1 MLREAMLKAALTPGA
16 SPLIS
21 TADLA
26 KLHSLEVV
34 ARIIV
39 EGMRTGTHRSPHK
52 GHSVDFAD
60 HRPYVAGDDLRHL
73 DWKVL
78 GRSDRLVLKR
88 YEAETDLGCTLVV
101 DGSASM
107 AYQGERA
114 VISKYRY
121 AAMLAA
127 GVAYLVIEE
136 RDRAGLLLFSDQ
148 LLVEHRPATQGQ
160 LVRICRALE
169 QHQPALGTNAAKG
182 LEHLLSP
189 TTQRGLV
196 VLLSDCLCD
205 PAELERTI
213 DRLAHRGHDLALVWI
228 LDPDELDLGVGTVSK
243 FEGLEGD
250 GELTAEPRA
259 LRTAYLA
266 QVQAHRLAL
275 QTLCRK
281 RKLAF
286 VEASTA
292 EALHLPLNRLLVALH
307 AERR

>member
-1 MLREAMLKAALTPGA
+1 MPNAAA

-26 KLHSLEVV
+26 RLHSLEVV

-39 EGMRTGTHRSPHK
+39 EGLRTGTHRSPHK

-60 HRPYVAGDDLRHL
+60 HRAYVPGDDLRHL

-107 AYQGERA
+107 GYQGERA
-114 VISKYRY
+114 AVSKYRY

-127 GVAYLVIEE
+127 SVAYLVIEE
-136 RDRAGLLLFSDQ
+136 RDRAGLVLFHESTA
-148 LLVEHRPATQGQ
+148 LEYRPATQGQ
-160 LVRICRALE
+160 MVRICRALE
-169 QHQPALGTNAAKG
+169 SHTPANGTDAARG

-189 TTQRGLV
+189 ATQRGLV
-196 VLLSDCLCD
+196 ILLSDCLTD
-205 PAELERTI
+205 VDELERTI
-213 DRLAHRGHDLALVWI
+213 DRLAHRGHDLALVWV
-228 LDPDELDLGVGTVSK
+228 LDPDEVDLGVATVSK
-243 FEGLEGD
+243 FEGLEAD

-259 LRTAYLA
+259 LRTAYLE
-266 QVQAHRLAL
+266 QVQLHRRAL

>member
-1 MLREAMLKAALTPGA
+1 MPDA
-16 SPLIS
+16 SAPPLIS

-26 KLHSLEVV
+26 RLHSLEVV

-39 EGMRTGTHRSPHK
+39 EGLRTGAHRSPHK

-60 HRPYVAGDDLRHL
+60 HRAYVPGDDLRHL

-107 AYQGERA
+107 AYRGSRA
-114 VISKYRY
+114 PVTKYRY

-127 GVAYLVIEE
+127 AVAYLVIEE
-136 RDRAGLLLFSDQ
+136 RDRAGLVLFNERTV
-148 LLVEHRPATQGQ
+148 VEQRPATQGQ
-160 LVRICRALE
+160 LVRLCRALE
-169 QHQPALGTNAAKG
+169 AHEPAAGTDIAKSF
-182 LEHLLSP
+182 EHLVSP
-189 TTQRGLV
+189 ATQRGLV
-196 VLLSDCLCD
+196 MLFTDALGD
-205 PAELERTI
+205 PAELDQAI
-213 DRLAHRGHDLALVWI
+213 DRLVHRGHDLALVWI
-228 LDPDELDLGVGTVSK
+228 LDPDEVDLSVGSVSK
-243 FEGLEGD
+243 FLGLEND

-259 LRTAYLA
+259 LREAYAA
-266 QVQAHRLAL
+266 QVAAHRRAL
-275 QTLCRK
+275 QTLCRR

-286 VEASTA
+286 VEATTA
-292 EALHLPLNRLLVALH
+292 DPLHLPLNRLLVSLH

>member
-1 MLREAMLKAALTPGA
+1 VLNATA

-21 TADLA
+21 PADLA
-26 KLHSLEVV
+26 RLHSLEVV

-39 EGMRTGTHRSPHK
+39 EGLRTGTHRSPHK

-60 HRPYVAGDDLRHL
+60 HRPYVAGDDIRHL

-88 YEAETDLGCTLVV
+88 YEAETDLGCTVVV

-107 AYQGERA
+107 GYQGERA
-114 VISKYRY
+114 GITKYRY

-127 GVAYLVIEE
+127 AVSYLVLEE
-136 RDRAGLLLFSDQ
+136 RDRAGLVLFHEQ
-148 LLVEHRPATQGQ
+148 TAIEHRPATQGQ

-169 QHQPALGTNAAKG
+169 QHVPAQGTDLDKG
-182 LEHLLSP
+182 FAHLLSP
-189 TTQRGLV
+189 VTQRGLV
-196 VLLSDCLCD
+196 VLFSDCLCD
-205 PAELERTI
+205 PQELERTI
-213 DRLAHRGHDLALVWI
+213 DRLVHRGHDLAVTWI
-228 LDPDELDLGVGTVSK
+228 LDPDELDLGVGTVSR
-243 FEGLEGD
+243 FQGLESD

-259 LRTAYLA
+259 LRLAYLE
-266 QVQAHRLAL
+266 QVQQHRILL
-275 QTLCRK
+275 QTMCRK

-292 EALHLPLNRLLVALH
+292 EALHLPLNRLLVSLH

>member
-1 MLREAMLKAALTPGA
+1 MLKATTSEATG
-16 SPLIS
+16 SSLINA
-21 TADLA
+21 ADLYR
-26 KLHSLEVV
+26 LHSLEVV
-34 ARIIV
+34 ARIVV
-39 EGMRTGTHRSPHK
+39 EGVRTGTHRSPHK
-52 GHSVDFAD
+52 GHSVEFAD
-60 HRPYVAGDDLRHL
+60 HRQYVAGDDLRHL

-107 AYQGERA
+107 GYRGERA
-114 VISKYRY
+114 PTTKFRY

-127 GVAYLVIEE
+127 AVAYLVIEE
-136 RDRAGLLLFSDQ
+136 RDRAGLVLFHEQ
-148 LLVEHRPATQGQ
+148 AVVEHKPAVQGQ

-169 QHQPALGTNAAKG
+169 AHVPANGTDAAKG

-196 VLLSDCLCD
+196 ILISDCLTD

-213 DRLAHRGHDLALVWI
+213 DRLAHRGHDLALAWI
-228 LDPDELDLGVGTVSK
+228 LDPDELDLGVATVSK
-243 FEGLEGD
+243 FEGLEAD

-259 LRTAYLA
+259 LRIAYLE
-266 QVQAHRLAL
+266 QVQAHRVAL

-286 VEASTA
+286 IEASTA

>member
-1 MLREAMLKAALTPGA
+1 MANAAA
-16 SPLIS
+16 SNLIS

-26 KLHSLEVV
+26 RLHSLEVV
-34 ARIIV
+34 ARIVV
-39 EGMRTGTHRSPHK
+39 EGLRTGTHRSPHK

-88 YEAETDLGCTLVV
+88 YEAETDLGCTVVV

-107 AYQGERA
+107 GYQGARA
-114 VISKYRY
+114 AVSKFRF

-127 GVAYLVIEE
+127 AVAYLVIEE
-136 RDRAGLLLFSDQ
+136 RDRAGLVLFHEQ
-148 LLVEHRPATQGQ
+148 AVVEHRPQTQGQ

-169 QHQPALGTNAAKG
+169 GHTPNAGTDAAKG
-182 LEHLLSP
+182 LEHLLAP
-189 TTQRGLV
+189 TSQKGLV
-196 VLLSDCLCD
+196 VLFSDCLTD
-205 PAELERTI
+205 LTVLDAAI
-213 DRLAHRGHDLALVWI
+213 DRLAHRGHDLAVVWI
-228 LDPDELDLGVGTVSK
+228 LDPDEADLGVESVSK
-243 FEGLEGD
+243 FEGLEND

-259 LRTAYLA
+259 LRIAYLE
-266 QVQAHRLAL
+266 QVQAHRVAL
-275 QTLCRK
+275 QTMCRK

-286 VEASTA
+286 VETTTA
-292 EALHLPLNRLLVALH
+292 EALHLPLNRLLVSLH

>member
-1 MLREAMLKAALTPGA
+1 MLNATA
-16 SPLIS
+16 SPLI
-21 TADLA
+21 TPADLA
-26 KLHSLEVV
+26 RLHSLEVV
-34 ARIIV
+34 ARIVV
-39 EGMRTGTHRSPHK
+39 EGLRTGTHRSPHK

-107 AYQGERA
+107 GYRGERA
-114 VISKYRY
+114 AVSKFRY
-121 AAMLAA
+121 AAMFAA
-127 GVAYLVIEE
+127 SLAYLVLEE
-136 RDRAGLLLFSDQ
+136 RDRAGLVLFHEQ
-148 LLVEHRPATQGQ
+148 AAVEIRPATQGQ

-169 QHQPALGTNAAKG
+169 SHVPANGTDAAKG

-189 TTQRGLV
+189 TSPRGLV
-196 VLLSDCLCD
+196 ILLSDCMAD
-205 PAELERTI
+205 PAELEKSI
-213 DRLAHRGHDLALVWI
+213 DRLAHRGHDLAVAWI
-228 LDPDELDLGVGTVSK
+228 LDPDELDLGVATVSK
-243 FEGLEGD
+243 FEGMEHD
-250 GELTAEPRA
+250 GELVAEPRA

-266 QVQAHRLAL
+266 QVQAHRVAL

-286 VEASTA
+286 IEAASD
-292 EALHLPLNRLLVALH
+292 EPLHLPLNRLLVALH

>member
-1 MLREAMLKAALTPGA
+1 MNATA

-26 KLHSLEVV
+26 RLHSLEVV
-34 ARIIV
+34 ARIVV
-39 EGMRTGTHRSPHK
+39 EGLRTGTHRSPHK
-52 GHSVDFAD
+52 GHSIDFAD
-60 HRPYVAGDDLRHL
+60 HRAYVPGDDLRHL

-107 AYQGERA
+107 GYQGERA
-114 VISKYRY
+114 PVSKYRY
-121 AAMLAA
+121 AAMIAA
-127 GVAYLVIEE
+127 SVAYLVIEE
-136 RDRAGLLLFSDQ
+136 RDRAGLVLFDEQAVST
-148 LLVEHRPATQGQ
+148 HRPATQGQ

-169 QHQPALGTNAAKG
+169 GHTPAQGTDIAKG
-182 LEHLLSP
+182 LEHITAP
-189 TTQRGLV
+189 TSQRGLV
-196 VLLSDCLCD
+196 ILLSDCLAD
-205 PAELERTI
+205 PADLERTI
-213 DRLAHRGHDLALVWI
+213 DRLAHRGHDLALVWV
-228 LDPDELDLGVGTVSK
+228 LDPDEIDLAVATVSK

-259 LRTAYLA
+259 LRTAYLE
-266 QVQAHRLAL
+266 QVQLHRRAL

-286 VEASTA
+286 IEAPTSDP
-292 EALHLPLNRLLVALH
+292 LHVPLNRLLVALH
-307 AERR
+307 EERR

>member
-1 MLREAMLKAALTPGA
+1 MPNATA

-26 KLHSLEVV
+26 RLHSLEVV

-39 EGMRTGTHRSPHK
+39 EGVRTGTHRSPHK
-52 GHSVDFAD
+52 GHSVEFAD
-60 HRPYVAGDDLRHL
+60 HRAYVPGDDLRHL

-107 AYQGERA
+107 GYRGERA
-114 VISKYRY
+114 AVSKYRY

-127 GVAYLVIEE
+127 AVAYLLIEE
-136 RDRAGLLLFSDQ
+136 RDRAGLVLFHETSA
-148 LLVEHRPATQGQ
+148 VEIRPATQGQ

-169 QHQPALGTNAAKG
+169 THIPANGTDAAKG

-189 TTQRGLV
+189 ATQRGLV
-196 VLLSDCLCD
+196 ILLSDCLTD

-213 DRLAHRGHDLALVWI
+213 DRLAHRGHDLALVWV
-228 LDPDELDLGVGTVSK
+228 LDPDEVDLGVATVSK

-259 LRTAYLA
+259 LRTAYLD
-266 QVQAHRLAL
+266 QVNLHRRAL
-275 QTLCRK
+275 QSLCRK
-281 RKLAF
+281 RKLAY
-286 VEASTA
+286 VETVTS

>member
-1 MLREAMLKAALTPGA
+1 MLNATTSTATGSAAGA
-16 SPLIS
+16 SLIS
-21 TADLA
+21 AADLA
-26 KLHSLEVV
+26 RLHSLEVV
-34 ARIIV
+34 ARIVV
-39 EGMRTGTHRSPHK
+39 EGLRTGTHRSPHK

-101 DGSASM
+101 DGSRSM
-107 AYQGERA
+107 GYQGERA
-114 VISKYRY
+114 AVTKFRY

-127 GVAYLVIEE
+127 AVAYLVIEE
-136 RDRAGLLLFSDQ
+136 RDRAGLVLFHEQ
-148 LLVEHRPATQGQ
+148 AVVEHRPATQGQ

-169 QHQPALGTNAAKG
+169 SHVPAQGTDAAKG

-196 VLLSDCLCD
+196 IFISDCMTD
-205 PAELERTI
+205 PTELERTI
-213 DRLAHRGHDLALVWI
+213 DRLAHRGHDVAVVWI
-228 LDPDELDLGVGTVSK
+228 LDPDELDLGVSTVSK
-243 FEGLEGD
+243 FEGLEFE
-250 GELTAEPRA
+250 GELIAEPRA
-259 LRTAYLA
+259 LRTAYLE
-266 QVQAHRLAL
+266 QVQAHRVAL

-286 VEASTA
+286 IEANTA
-292 EALHLPLNRLLVALH
+292 EAVHLPLNRLLVALH

>member
-1 MLREAMLKAALTPGA
+1 MPNATA

-26 KLHSLEVV
+26 RLHSLEVV

-39 EGMRTGTHRSPHK
+39 EGVRTGTHRSPHK
-52 GHSVDFAD
+52 GHSVEFAD
-60 HRPYVAGDDLRHL
+60 HRAYVPGDDLRHL

-107 AYQGERA
+107 GYHGERA
-114 VISKYRY
+114 AVSKYRY

-127 GVAYLVIEE
+127 AVAYLLIEE
-136 RDRAGLLLFSDQ
+136 RDRAGLVLFHETSA
-148 LLVEHRPATQGQ
+148 VEIRPATQGQ

-169 QHQPALGTNAAKG
+169 THVPANGTDAAKG
-182 LEHLLSP
+182 LDHLLSP
-189 TTQRGLV
+189 ATQRGLV
-196 VLLSDCLCD
+196 ILLSDCLTD

-213 DRLAHRGHDLALVWI
+213 DRLAHRGHDLALVWV
-228 LDPDELDLGVGTVSK
+228 LDPDEVDLGVATVSK

-259 LRTAYLA
+259 LRTAYLD
-266 QVQAHRLAL
+266 QVNLHRRAL
-275 QTLCRK
+275 QSLCRK
-281 RKLAF
+281 RKLAY
-286 VEASTA
+286 VETVTS

>member
-1 MLREAMLKAALTPGA
+1 MAATA

-26 KLHSLEVV
+26 RLHSLEVV

-39 EGMRTGTHRSPHK
+39 EGLRTGTHRSPHK
-52 GHSVDFAD
+52 GHSIEFAD
-60 HRPYVAGDDLRHL
+60 HRAYVPGDDLRHL

-107 AYQGERA
+107 GYQGERA
-114 VISKYRY
+114 PVSKFRY
-121 AAMLAA
+121 ASMIAA
-127 GVAYLVIEE
+127 SVAYLVIDE
-136 RDRAGLLLFSDQ
+136 RDRAGLVLFHEQAVS
-148 LLVEHRPATQGQ
+148 EFRPATQGQ

-169 QHQPALGTNAAKG
+169 GHTPAQGTDISKG
-182 LEHLLSP
+182 LEHIIAPAS
-189 TTQRGLV
+189 QRGLV
-196 VLLSDCLCD
+196 ILLSDCLAD

-213 DRLAHRGHDLALVWI
+213 DRLAHRGHDLALVWV
-228 LDPDELDLGVGTVSK
+228 LDPDEIDLAVATVSK

-259 LRTAYLA
+259 LRTAYLE
-266 QVQAHRLAL
+266 QVQTHRLAL
-275 QTLCRK
+275 QTMCRK
-281 RKLAF
+281 RKMAF
-286 VEASTA
+286 IEAPTS
-292 EALHLPLNRLLVALH
+292 EPLHVPLNRLLVALH
-307 AERR
+307 EERR

>member
-1 MLREAMLKAALTPGA
+1 VAATA

-26 KLHSLEVV
+26 RLHSLEVV

-39 EGMRTGTHRSPHK
+39 EGLRTGTHRSPHK
-52 GHSVDFAD
+52 GHSIEFAD
-60 HRPYVAGDDLRHL
+60 HRAYVPGDDLRHL

-107 AYQGERA
+107 GYQGERA
-114 VISKYRY
+114 PVSKFRY
-121 AAMLAA
+121 ASMIAA
-127 GVAYLVIEE
+127 SVAYLVIDE
-136 RDRAGLLLFSDQ
+136 RDRAGLVLFHEQAVS
-148 LLVEHRPATQGQ
+148 EFRSATQGQ

-169 QHQPALGTNAAKG
+169 EHTPAQGTDISKG
-182 LEHLLSP
+182 LEHIIAPAS
-189 TTQRGLV
+189 QRGLV
-196 VLLSDCLCD
+196 ILLSDCLAD

-213 DRLAHRGHDLALVWI
+213 DRLAHRGHDLALVWV
-228 LDPDELDLGVGTVSK
+228 LDPDEIDLAVATVSK

-259 LRTAYLA
+259 LRTAYLE

-281 RKLAF
+281 RKMAF
-286 VEASTA
+286 IEAPTSDP
-292 EALHLPLNRLLVALH
+292 LHVPLNRLLVALH
-307 AERR
+307 EERR

>member
-1 MLREAMLKAALTPGA
+1 MAATA

-26 KLHSLEVV
+26 RLHSLEVV

-39 EGMRTGTHRSPHK
+39 EGLRTGTHRSPHK
-52 GHSVDFAD
+52 GHSIEFAD
-60 HRPYVAGDDLRHL
+60 HRAYVPGDDLRHL

-107 AYQGERA
+107 GYQGERA
-114 VISKYRY
+114 SVSKFRY
-121 AAMLAA
+121 ASMIAA
-127 GVAYLVIEE
+127 SVAYLVIDE
-136 RDRAGLLLFSDQ
+136 RDRAGLVLFHEQAVS
-148 LLVEHRPATQGQ
+148 EFRPATQGQ

-169 QHQPALGTNAAKG
+169 GHTPAQGTDISKG
-182 LEHLLSP
+182 LEHIIAPAS
-189 TTQRGLV
+189 QRGLV
-196 VLLSDCLCD
+196 ILLSDCLAD

-213 DRLAHRGHDLALVWI
+213 DRLAHRGHDLALVWV
-228 LDPDELDLGVGTVSK
+228 LDPDEIDLAVATVSK

-259 LRTAYLA
+259 LRTAYLE

-275 QTLCRK
+275 QTMCRK
-281 RKLAF
+281 RKMAF
-286 VEASTA
+286 IEAPTS
-292 EALHLPLNRLLVALH
+292 EPLHVPLNRLLVALH
-307 AERR
+307 EERR

>member
-1 MLREAMLKAALTPGA
+1 MATAAA

-26 KLHSLEVV
+26 RLHSLEVV

-60 HRPYVAGDDLRHL
+60 HRAYVPGDDLRHL

-107 AYQGERA
+107 GYQGERA
-114 VISKYRY
+114 AVSKYRY
-121 AAMLAA
+121 AAMIAA
-127 GVAYLVIEE
+127 AVAYLVIEE
-136 RDRAGLLLFSDQ
+136 RDRAGLVLFHEGAVS
-148 LLVEHRPATQGQ
+148 EHRPATQGQ
-160 LVRICRALE
+160 LVRICRTLE
-169 QHQPALGTNAAKG
+169 SHTPISGTDVAKG
-182 LEHLLSP
+182 LEHLLAP
-189 TTQRGLV
+189 TTQKGLV
-196 VLLSDCLCD
+196 ILLSDCLTD
-205 PAELERTI
+205 PDELERTI
-213 DRLAHRGHDLALVWI
+213 DRLAHRGHDLALVWV
-228 LDPDELDLGVGTVSK
+228 LDPDELDLAVATVSK

-259 LRTAYLA
+259 LRTAYLE
-266 QVQAHRLAL
+266 QVQLHRRAL

-286 VEASTA
+286 IEAPTS
-292 EALHLPLNRLLVALH
+292 EPLHLPLNRLLVALH